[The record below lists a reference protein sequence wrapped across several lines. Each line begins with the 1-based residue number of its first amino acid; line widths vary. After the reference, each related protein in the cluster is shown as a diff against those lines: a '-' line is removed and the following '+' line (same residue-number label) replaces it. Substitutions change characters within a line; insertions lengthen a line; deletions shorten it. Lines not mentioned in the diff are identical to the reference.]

1 MKKRSTAFA
10 NLFSMLYY
18 FNLQKIDEKNA
29 AFFKI
34 DEKKLLPFINW
45 WKKNKKSPSVD
56 ADLF

>member
-34 DEKKLLPFINW
+34 DEKKLLPFIN
-45 WKKNKKSPSVD
+45 
-56 ADLF
+56 

>member
-34 DEKKLLPFINW
+34 DEKKIAAFYKLMKKKQKIPF
-45 WKKNKKSPSVD
+45 S
-56 ADLF
+56 